1 MQVIL
6 LKDVKKV
13 GQRGSVVSVADGYGM
28 NVLIRGKL
36 ALPATPENLKQ
47 VEKVALAAQGK
58 RDMDAALA
66 KKALE
71 AIDGKEVRIAVKAN
85 DSGVLFEAIKAKQ
98 VNEALGKTY
107 GVSLPESALGIT
119 EPIKKAGTYSV
130 SVALHGARAA
140 ITVVLVGS

>member
-71 AIDGKEVRIAVKAN
+71 AIDGKEVRILVKAN

-98 VNEALGKTY
+98 VNEALGKAY

-130 SVALHGARAA
+130 PVALHGAKAVISLTLQA
-140 ITVVLVGS
+140 

>member
-107 GVSLPESALGIT
+107 GVSLPESALGLT

>member
-71 AIDGKEVRIAVKAN
+71 AIDGKEVRIVVKAN

-107 GVSLPESALGIT
+107 GVSLPESSLGIT
-119 EPIKKAGTYSV
+119 EPIKKSGTYSV
-130 SVALHGARAA
+130 PVTLHGANAVISLTLQA
-140 ITVVLVGS
+140 